1 MIMVRRASGFTLV
14 AVMVALV
21 VFLVASMGLL
31 PLLLTHMQANRE
43 LKLHATARRL
53 ASEVMAELQVV
64 AYGRLDT
71 LAEVPLREDG
81 IEIRQGVDTTGLP
94 NGQSRITVTAHW
106 QLRDRPQRYQLQTI
120 RSAP

>member
-1 MIMVRRASGFTLV
+1 MIIVRRSSGFTLV
-14 AVMVALV
+14 EVMVALV

-64 AYGRLDT
+64 AYGHLGT
-71 LAEVPLREDG
+71 LAEVPLRESG
-81 IEIRQGVDTTGLP
+81 IEIRQRVDSTGLP
-94 NGQSRITVTAHW
+94 TGQSRITVTAHW
-106 QLRDRPQRYQLQTI
+106 QLQNLPHHYQLQTI
-120 RSAP
+120 RSEP